1 MPLRYISPMRFL
13 FTAVLV
19 GLIYCGAWSSS
30 VSATVFR
37 DRATFNN
44 ASQNLSTI
52 DFESVRPDFD
62 QQPEIN
68 GVFFRSLSGP
78 ARIISSG
85 GSKML
90 LASTVGEITS
100 LYVFLPPGTTAV
112 GVDQF
117 GSPMIVTTSTG
128 ESVTMEQSDSSRFVG
143 FTTQQPME
151 YVRIFFDFPEP
162 TFDAIIDNLSF
173 GQRRAANEPPAPQ
186 ILVTN
191 NTGRTLVLDSV
202 TNELEPFSVAT
213 SHNLSSDGRRRLTFI
228 VVGVAALTD
237 ADKPF
242 VTVQAEDAQHP
253 PVNLPC
259 EATTRVGTY
268 SWMSQVT
275 VSLPDALL
283 PGDWNVSVTV
293 RGVKSNLVPLHIQ

>member
-1 MPLRYISPMRFL
+1 
-13 FTAVLV
+13 
-19 GLIYCGAWSSS
+19 
-30 VSATVFR
+30 VFR
-37 DRATFNN
+37 DRASFNA

-52 DFESVRPDFD
+52 DFEFVRPDFD
-62 QQPEIN
+62 QQPEID

-78 ARIISSG
+78 ARIISGES
-85 GSKML
+85 SKML
-90 LASTVGEITS
+90 LASSVGEITS

-128 ESVTMEQSDSSRFVG
+128 ESVTMEQSDASRFVG
-143 FTTQQPME
+143 FTTNQPME

-191 NTGRTLVLDSV
+191 NTGRTVVLDSV
-202 TNELEPFSVAT
+202 TNKSEPFSVAT
-213 SHNLSSDGRRRLTFI
+213 SHNFSSDNRRRLTFF
-228 VVGVAALTD
+228 VVGVALTD

-242 VTVQAEDAQHP
+242 VTVQAEDAQHN

-259 EATTRVGTY
+259 EATTRVGNL